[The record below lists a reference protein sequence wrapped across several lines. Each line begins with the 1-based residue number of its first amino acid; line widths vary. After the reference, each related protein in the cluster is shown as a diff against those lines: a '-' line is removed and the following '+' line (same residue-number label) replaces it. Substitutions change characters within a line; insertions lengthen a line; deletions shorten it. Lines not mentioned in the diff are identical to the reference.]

1 MAVSK
6 QVRASGGLWAVLA
19 DTRIHI
25 DPGPGALVH
34 CHARSLRLDPL
45 RLDAIVLTHKHLDHA
60 CDVNAMIEAMT
71 EGGHRPRGLVLAPP
85 DAYDDDPVILKYVR
99 AYVPQTGALVEGG
112 AHMIGPVRV
121 ETPLRL
127 RHPVETYGLR
137 LIVPGLT
144 VSLISCT
151 GYFDE
156 LATAYAGDVLI
167 LNTLYRPRRD
177 TEHLCLDDATRLID
191 AIRPKLA
198 ILTHFGLTMVRAKP
212 WELADGVAQA
222 TGIRTIA
229 ARDRQR
235 LDLGPYAD
243 GRHSTGG
250 HTDGPHVTPPPRRDA
265 DDR

>member
-1 MAVSK
+1 MAVSR

-25 DPGPGALVH
+25 DPGPGALVQ

-71 EGGHRPRGLVLAPP
+71 DGGHRPRGVVLAPP
-85 DAYDDDPVILKYVR
+85 DAYDEDPVILKYAR
-99 AYVPQTGALVEGG
+99 GYVPETQRLVEGG
-112 AHMIGPVRV
+112 AYGIGPVRI

-137 LIVPGLT
+137 LVIPRLT

-151 GYFDE
+151 GYFDKI
-156 LATAYAGDVLI
+156 ADAYAGDVLI

-177 TEHLCLDDATRLID
+177 SEHLCLEDATRLIE
-191 AIRPKLA
+191 AVRPRLA
-198 ILTHFGLTMVRAKP
+198 ILTHFGLTMVRARP
-212 WELADGVAQA
+212 WELADAVAQA

-235 LDLGPYAD
+235 LDLAPYVA
-243 GRHSTGG
+243 
-250 HTDGPHVTPPPRRDA
+250 PA
-265 DDR
+265 

>member
-6 QVRASGGLWAVLA
+6 QVRASGGLWAVLG

-45 RLDAIVLTHKHLDHA
+45 RLDAIVVTHKHLDHA
-60 CDVNAMIEAMT
+60 GDVNAMIEAMT
-71 EGGHRPRGLVLAPP
+71 EGGRRPRGWILAPR
-85 DAYDDDPVILKYVR
+85 DAYEDEPVVFTYARGLAAGVG
-99 AYVPQTGALVEGG
+99 TLVEGG
-112 AHMIGPVRV
+112 VHTVGRVRI

-137 LIVPGLT
+137 LRAPGLT
-144 VSLISCT
+144 VSLIACT

-156 LATAYAGDVLI
+156 LVEAYPGDVLV

-177 TEHLCLDDATRLID
+177 DTHLCLEDAERLIA
-191 AIRPKLA
+191 AIRPRLA

-212 WELADGVAQA
+212 WELADHVAQA
-222 TGIRTIA
+222 TGVRTIA

-235 LDLGPYAD
+235 LDLTPFLGPPGAV
-243 GRHSTGG
+243 RS
-250 HTDGPHVTPPPRRDA
+250 
-265 DDR
+265 

>member
-6 QVRASGGLWAVLA
+6 QVRASGGLWVVLA
-19 DTRIHI
+19 DTRIHV
-25 DPGPGALVH
+25 DPGPGALVQ

-60 CDVNAMIEAMT
+60 GDVNAMIEAMT
-71 EGGHRPRGLVLAPP
+71 EGGHRPRGVVLAPR
-85 DAYDDDPVILKYVR
+85 DAYDEDPVILKYVR
-99 AYVPQTGALVEGG
+99 TYAAEMRELVAGG
-112 AHMIGPVRV
+112 AHLVGSVRL

-137 LIVPGLT
+137 LIIPGLT

-156 LATAYAGDVLI
+156 LALAYAGDVLI

-177 TEHLCLDDATRLID
+177 AEHLCLDDATRLVD

-198 ILTHFGLTMVRAKP
+198 ILTHFGLTMVRGKP
-212 WELADGVAQA
+212 WELAGGIADA
-222 TGIRTIA
+222 TGVPTIA
-229 ARDRQR
+229 ARDHQR
-235 LDLGPYAD
+235 VDLGQYA
-243 GRHSTGG
+243 GAVSPENVGSSGG
-250 HTDGPHVTPPPRRDA
+250 APLSSS
-265 DDR
+265 